1 MIPTYDLTSLLTTIS
16 SASASFIAI
25 LGGLVASKLL
35 TISSER
41 DAVLAKISE
50 LDKEIS
56 AKASQKNTLQKE
68 NNDSDALDFIESN
81 ITGLL
86 RQISLERVYENST
99 DKTLSIDTLLPYWEK
114 STSIN
119 TQIQHNL
126 IPGIS
131 GREIY
136 KSLKTEAKREYSQDS
151 FERSV
156 SLIIIN
162 YLEDDYNRKH
172 LSPFSAAA
180 SVSQNIFRSSF
191 IDRQHYEY
199 NSRTISELTVT
210 LDSLYFQKAQYEKDK
225 ELLKTPAGVSNGLNI
240 FGCFSLACIVLPLM
254 LSPFET
260 TSIYLFWFVKIFF
273 IASFSLGLLS
283 TFLYMKKLLNW
294 PEFEKDSKDNKEV

>member
-1 MIPTYDLTSLLTTIS
+1 MPIYDLTSLLTTIS

-56 AKASQKNTLQKE
+56 AKESQKDTLQKE
-68 NNDSDALDFIESN
+68 NNDSDALDFIELN

-86 RQISLERVYENST
+86 HQISLERVYENST

-114 STSIN
+114 GTSIN
-119 TQIQHNL
+119 TQIQHSL

-131 GREIY
+131 GSEVY
-136 KSLKTEAKREYSQDS
+136 KSLKTEAKREYLQDS
-151 FERSV
+151 FEKSV

-162 YLEDDYNRKH
+162 YLEDDYNRNH
-172 LSPFSAAA
+172 LSPFSDTV
-180 SVSQNIFRSSF
+180 SVSQNMFRSSF

-225 ELLKTPAGVSNGLNI
+225 ESLKAPAGVSDGLNI
-240 FGCFSLACIVLPLM
+240 FGRFSLACIVLPLI
-254 LSPFET
+254 LLPFET
-260 TSIYLFWFVKIFF
+260 TNIYLFLLIKIFF
-273 IASFSLGLLS
+273 IGCFSWGLLS
-283 TFLYMKKLLNW
+283 TFLYMKKILSW
-294 PEFEKDSKDNKEV
+294 SESEKDNENNKEV

>member
-1 MIPTYDLTSLLTTIS
+1 MPTYDLTSLLTTIS

-50 LDKEIS
+50 IDKEIS
-56 AKASQKNTLQKE
+56 AKESQKDTLQKE
-68 NNDSDALDFIESN
+68 NNDSDALDFIELN
-81 ITGLL
+81 ITDLL
-86 RQISLERVYENST
+86 RQISLERVYESST

-114 STSIN
+114 SISIH
-119 TQIQHNL
+119 TQVQHSL
-126 IPGIS
+126 ISGIS
-131 GREIY
+131 GSEIY
-136 KSLKTEAKREYSQDS
+136 ESLKTEAKREYLQDS

-156 SLIIIN
+156 ALIIIN

-180 SVSQNIFRSSF
+180 SVSQNMFRSSF

-199 NSRTISELTVT
+199 NSRTISELTVA
-210 LDSLYFQKAQYEKDK
+210 LDSLYFQKTQYEKDK
-225 ELLKTPAGVSNGLNI
+225 ELLKTPAGISNGLNI
-240 FGCFSLACIVLPLM
+240 FSCFSLVCIVLPLIF
-254 LSPFET
+254 SPFET
-260 TSIYLFWFVKIFF
+260 TSIHLFWLIKILF
-273 IASFSLGLLS
+273 ITFFSLGLLS

-294 PEFEKDSKDNKEV
+294 SEVKKDNKNHKEV